1 MYILVMQKLTQTID
15 TCLEHSFGGIIK
27 IDLLIQAP
35 RKSVKGL
42 FVVLSLMSKGGS
54 RWLPADT
61 KQAGTNLIG
70 RYTIK
75 PQIGLR

>member
-1 MYILVMQKLTQTID
+1 ML
-15 TCLEHSFGGIIK
+15 GAIITA
-27 IDLLIQAP
+27 DLLIQAP

-42 FVVLSLMSKGGS
+42 FVVLSLMSREGS
-54 RWLPADT
+54 RWLPADI